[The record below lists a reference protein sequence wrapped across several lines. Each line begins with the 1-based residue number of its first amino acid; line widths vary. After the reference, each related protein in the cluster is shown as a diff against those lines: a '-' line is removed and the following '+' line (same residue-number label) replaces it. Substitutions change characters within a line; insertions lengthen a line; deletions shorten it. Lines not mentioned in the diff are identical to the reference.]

1 MEVEYGRCYSE
12 AKSGW
17 TGADNWSVWLNFR
30 SEGLEKESR
39 GYLRLTVA

>member
-17 TGADNWSVWLNFR
+17 TGADNWLNFR